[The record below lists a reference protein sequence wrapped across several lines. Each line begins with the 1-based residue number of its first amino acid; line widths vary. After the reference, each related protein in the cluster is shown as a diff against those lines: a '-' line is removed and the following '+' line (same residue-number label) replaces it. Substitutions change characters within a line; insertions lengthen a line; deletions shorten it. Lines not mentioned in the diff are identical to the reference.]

1 MSNIIVCG
9 TRRTGT
15 SLMVEMIAKN
25 DNYVINKNDK
35 DFRSNIKNIQPY
47 LNEGLFVD
55 GINESNSKEYL
66 QCQKNVIKLLNNGL
80 LCTDLKYFD
89 SFKKIIL
96 MNRNWIT
103 QVKSN
108 KNLYKLNAENFLKDN
123 KTKVKITDK
132 DEFIKDYSYNDGI
145 EYGYY
150 YSWFIFDILKRN
162 YKSKIIIINFEDLIN
177 NLNKVNK
184 ILKKHNLGIEN
195 SYKSVDKTIT
205 KFNNIFDKRDL
216 VEFKEG
222 YFEYLDTLYNCI
234 RFNSID
240 NNLIKLIQY
249 WIPIIETNIKERE
262 TKIYKKYNIVLSS
275 DLPNQV
281 NTL

>member
-25 DNYVINKNDK
+25 ENYVINKNDK

-66 QCQKNVIKLLNNGL
+66 QCQKNVIKLLNIGL

-162 YKSKIIIINFEDLIN
+162 YKSKF
-177 NLNKVNK
+177 
-184 ILKKHNLGIEN
+184 
-195 SYKSVDKTIT
+195 
-205 KFNNIFDKRDL
+205 
-216 VEFKEG
+216 
-222 YFEYLDTLYNCI
+222 
-234 RFNSID
+234 
-240 NNLIKLIQY
+240 
-249 WIPIIETNIKERE
+249 
-262 TKIYKKYNIVLSS
+262 
-275 DLPNQV
+275 
-281 NTL
+281 